1 MSIDGEKLKLIQ
13 WILSLEEGAALD
25 RVKRLMKNHK
35 NLDGWDKITKEE
47 RSAIEKGLEELKA
60 GRVKFNSQARKLYAK
75 WL

>member
-13 WILSLEEGAALD
+13 WILSLEDGAALD
-25 RVKRLMKNHK
+25 RVKMLMKNQN
-35 NLDGWDKITKEE
+35 NLDWWDKITREE

-60 GRVKFNSQARKLYAK
+60 GRVKFHSQTRKLYAK